1 MEEQTTITPQ
11 EAQIKTVINKYMS
24 CSWGQLLFRG
34 LIALFLGIYA
44 FARPGKMLL
53 ILVIVNA
60 AFWII
65 DGIFMLFASAS
76 GNVKSSYR
84 GLVLFQAIIGILAG
98 IAVLTYPIPS
108 TFFLVWMTVIIIA
121 VITMISGIKE
131 IILGLRTKNG
141 WLIFGGIIY
150 ILFSIAVIHAPI
162 LAGGTLVR
170 FIGIF
175 VAIGGLALTIFSFKL
190 RSVQKNISK

>member
-24 CSWGQLLFRG
+24 CSWGQLLFRS

-190 RSVQKNISK
+190 RTVQKKQ